1 MQSSVAD
8 HIAGR
13 PKKTPQ
19 VRSFGLGFWGARQWC
34 FAQFKLSIMN
44 KKEVL
49 FEIIRREESDR
60 LLAITRDDT
69 AELIGINFFQ
79 GVDSGIDV
87 FTIADSNDDLL
98 RFVKCGL
105 FTFDKKSDDLDFIDN
120 LCTMFFQVK
129 ISGGV

>member
-1 MQSSVAD
+1 
-8 HIAGR
+8 
-13 PKKTPQ
+13 
-19 VRSFGLGFWGARQWC
+19 
-34 FAQFKLSIMN
+34 MN

-49 FEIIRREESDR
+49 FEIIRREASDR
-60 LLAITRDDT
+60 LLAITRDDSG
-69 AELIGINFFQ
+69 ELIGINFFQ

-87 FTIADSNDDLL
+87 FTMGDSNDDLL

-129 ISGGV
+129 ISGGVLACIK